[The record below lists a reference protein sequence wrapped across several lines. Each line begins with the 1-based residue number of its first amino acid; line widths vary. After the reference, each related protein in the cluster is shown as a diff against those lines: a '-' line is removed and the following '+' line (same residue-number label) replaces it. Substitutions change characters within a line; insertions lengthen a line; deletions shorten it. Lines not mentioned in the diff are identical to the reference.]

1 MGAGRHVVRQKN
13 FDTVY
18 RHELCTINGNDKSP
32 MFQSFNISS
41 LTYVEEL
48 YRKFLTEPSSL
59 PDEWRQ
65 YFTQPA
71 ENGGDPAR
79 TEPVYSQRPTES
91 PKRVSQAV
99 SAPILSSQLDDLIHS
114 YRAYGHLRAQIDPL
128 NRLNLPNVAPV
139 SLAPEVFGFT
149 DAHMDKLFA
158 SESIRLSRPLTLRE
172 LISRLD
178 QTYCGSIGF
187 EFMHIGDRVQ
197 RRWLQQRIEQ
207 LENRSAFDPEEQVRM
222 LSRLIEAQTFEQ
234 FIRRKFLGAK
244 SFSLEGA
251 EALIPLVEIAIGK
264 AAEQGVLEIVLAMAH
279 RGRLNMLANILHK
292 PARDIFREF
301 IDPSVAHADGSG
313 DVKYHLGH
321 SHDYTTP
328 NGQQIH
334 LSLCFN
340 PSHLEFVNPVAMG
353 RVRAK
358 QDRVGDLE
366 RRQAMALLIHGDAAF
381 AGEGIIQETLNLSR
395 LAGYEIGGTLHVIVN
410 NQIGFTTPPR
420 AAHSSVYA
428 TDVAKILQLPIFHVN
443 GDDVE
448 AVAYVVRLA
457 SEFRTAFRQ
466 DAVIDLYCYRRLGH
480 NEGDEPTFTQPR
492 MYQAIAKHS
501 SVREIYSERLLSQQ
515 RITREEIAATEKNYL
530 RHLESEFKSAAED
543 GSEPVREELQGI
555 WAEYSGGLER
565 NVPEIQSAVETARL
579 ASLLELQTRV
589 PGSFH
594 PHPKIARAMES
605 RRKMAAGEIPLDW
618 SAAESLA
625 FATLA
630 SDGTRIRVSGQDSGR
645 GTFSHRHAVLH
656 DYQDGH
662 EYIPLQHVARDQA
675 PVEIVDS
682 PLSEAGALGFEYG
695 YSLDCPGGL
704 VLWEAQFG
712 DFSNAAQVII
722 DQFITTAEEKW
733 RRLSGLVLLLPHG
746 FEGMGPEHSS
756 ARLERF
762 LQLGARDNI
771 QVVYPTTP
779 AQYFHCLR
787 RQALRKWRKPL
798 VMMTPKSLLRHPQSV
813 SKLDEFASGGFQT
826 VIADGRPDAG
836 SVDRVLLCSGKIYFE
851 LDKRRQ
857 TLHRED
863 LPIIRIEQL
872 YPFPEKTLR
881 AALSRY
887 VPQARLIWVQEE
899 PENMGAWWY
908 LNQKFTKMLG
918 DCRLSVVARQEA
930 ASPAT
935 GSATRHREQQE
946 QLLDRAL
953 ERTFTEQ
960 PISQKQDTHADRAQ
974 GA

>member
-1 MGAGRHVVRQKN
+1 M
-13 FDTVY
+13 
-18 RHELCTINGNDKSP
+18 
-32 MFQSFNISS
+32 
-41 LTYVEEL
+41 
-48 YRKFLTEPSSL
+48 
-59 PDEWRQ
+59 
-65 YFTQPA
+65 
-71 ENGGDPAR
+71 
-79 TEPVYSQRPTES
+79 
-91 PKRVSQAV
+91 
-99 SAPILSSQLDDLIHS
+99 
-114 YRAYGHLRAQIDPL
+114 
-128 NRLNLPNVAPV
+128 
-139 SLAPEVFGFT
+139 
-149 DAHMDKLFA
+149 
-158 SESIRLSRPLTLRE
+158 
-172 LISRLD
+172 
-178 QTYCGSIGF
+178 
-187 EFMHIGDRVQ
+187 
-197 RRWLQQRIEQ
+197 
-207 LENRSAFDPEEQVRM
+207 
-222 LSRLIEAQTFEQ
+222 
-234 FIRRKFLGAK
+234 
-244 SFSLEGA
+244 
-251 EALIPLVEIAIGK
+251 
-264 AAEQGVLEIVLAMAH
+264 
-279 RGRLNMLANILHK
+279 
-292 PARDIFREF
+292 
-301 IDPSVAHADGSG
+301 
-313 DVKYHLGH
+313 
-321 SHDYTTP
+321 
-328 NGQQIH
+328 
-334 LSLCFN
+334 
-340 PSHLEFVNPVAMG
+340 
-353 RVRAK
+353 
-358 QDRVGDLE
+358 
-366 RRQAMALLIHGDAAF
+366 
-381 AGEGIIQETLNLSR
+381 
-395 LAGYEIGGTLHVIVN
+395 
-410 NQIGFTTPPR
+410 
-420 AAHSSVYA
+420 
-428 TDVAKILQLPIFHVN
+428 N

-448 AVAYVVRLA
+448 AIAYVVRLA
-457 SEFRTAFRQ
+457 SEFRAAFRQ

-501 SVREIYSERLLSQQ
+501 SVRAIYTERLLSQQ

-530 RHLESEFKSAAED
+530 RHLESEFKSATED

-555 WAEYSGGLER
+555 WAEYTGGLER
-565 NVPEIQSAVETARL
+565 NVPAIQSAVETARL

-589 PGSFH
+589 PESFH

-630 SDGTRIRVSGQDSGR
+630 SEGIRIRLSGQDSGR

-662 EYIPLQHVARDQA
+662 EYIPLQHIARDQA
-675 PVEIVDS
+675 PMEIIDS

-813 SKLDEFASGGFQT
+813 SKLDEFASSGFQT
-826 VIADGRPDAG
+826 VIADGSPSAG

-872 YPFPEKTLR
+872 YPFPEKALR
-881 AALSRY
+881 AVLSRY
-887 VPQARLIWVQEE
+887 VAQARLIWVQEE
-899 PENMGAWWY
+899 PENMGACWY

-918 DCRLSVVARQEA
+918 DCRLSVVAREEA
-930 ASPAT
+930 ASPAA
-935 GSATRHREQQE
+935 GSTTRHREQQE
-946 QLLDRAL
+946 RLLDRAL
-953 ERTFTEQ
+953 ERTLTEQ
-960 PISQKQDTHADRAQ
+960 PIPQKQDTHADRAQ

>member
-1 MGAGRHVVRQKN
+1 MEEKKIFREN
-13 FDTVY
+13 Y
-18 RHELCTINGNDKSP
+18 RHEVCTPETNETAMAEPI
-32 MFQSFNISS
+32 NISS
-41 LTYVEEL
+41 LPYVEEL

-65 YFTQPA
+65 YFNQPA
-71 ENGGDPAR
+71 LDNGSAVERAKPGSLQAHEQPENGASGAL
-79 TEPVYSQRPTES
+79 
-91 PKRVSQAV
+91 
-99 SAPILSSQLDDLIHS
+99 SAPVLSNQLNELIHS

-128 NRLNLPNVAPV
+128 QRLNLPNVAPV
-139 SLAPEVFGFT
+139 NLAPEVFGFT

-158 SESIRLSRPLTLRE
+158 TESIHLSGPLTLRE
-172 LISRLD
+172 LVDRLERI
-178 QTYCGSIGF
+178 YCGPIGF
-187 EFMHIGDRVQ
+187 EFMHIGERLQ
-197 RRWLQQRIEQ
+197 RQWLQQRIEQ
-207 LENRSAFDPEEQVRM
+207 IENRSAFDPEEQRRM

-251 EALIPLVEIAIGK
+251 ESLIPLLEVAIGK
-264 AAEQGVLEIVLAMAH
+264 AAEQGVLEIVMAMAH
-279 RGRLNMLANILHK
+279 RGRLNVLANVLHK

-321 SHDYTTP
+321 GHDYVTP
-328 NGQQIH
+328 SGQRVH

-366 RRQAMALLIHGDAAF
+366 RQQALALLIHGDAAF
-381 AGEGIIQETLNLSR
+381 AGEGITQETLNLSR
-395 LAGYEIGGTLHVIVN
+395 LIGYEIGGTLHVVVN
-410 NQIGFTTPPR
+410 NQIGFTTPPS
-420 AAHSSVYA
+420 AARSSVYS

-443 GDDVE
+443 GDDPE

-457 SEFRTAFRQ
+457 SDFRRAFRQ

-492 MYQAIAKHS
+492 MYQVIAKHG
-501 SVREIYSERLLSQQ
+501 SVRQSYSERLLSLQ
-515 RITREEIAATEKNYL
+515 RITKEEIAATEKNYL
-530 RHLESEFKSAAED
+530 THLESEFKSAAED
-543 GSEPVREELQGI
+543 RAEPVREELQGI
-555 WAEYSGGLER
+555 WAKHCGGLER
-565 NVPEIQSAVETARL
+565 EVPDTHSAVESARL
-579 ASLLELQTRV
+579 AALLQLQTRV
-589 PGSFH
+589 PEGFH
-594 PHPKIARAMES
+594 PHPKISRAMEA
-605 RRKMAAGEIPLDW
+605 RRKMAAGQIPLDW

-625 FATLA
+625 FASLVTE
-630 SDGTRIRVSGQDSGR
+630 GTRIRLSGQDSGR
-645 GTFSHRHAVLH
+645 GTFSQRHAILH

-662 EYIPLQHVARDQA
+662 EYVPLQHIARDQA
-675 PVEIVDS
+675 PVEIIDS
-682 PLSEAGALGFEYG
+682 PLSEAGVLGFEYG

-787 RQALRKWRKPL
+787 RQGLRKWRKPL
-798 VMMTPKSLLRHPQSV
+798 VVMTPKSLLRHSQSV
-813 SKLDEFASGGFQT
+813 SNLDDFAAGGFKT
-826 VIADGRPDAG
+826 VIADQAKTNRRSA
-836 SVDRVLLCSGKIYFE
+836 DRVLLCSGKIYFD
-851 LDKRRQ
+851 LDKRRRAID
-857 TLHRED
+857 REE

-872 YPFPEKTLR
+872 YPFPEKALQ
-881 AALSRY
+881 AALSCY
-887 VPQARLIWVQEE
+887 APQAQLVWVQEE

-908 LNQKFTKMLG
+908 LNQKFTKMFG
-918 DCRLSVVARQEA
+918 DCRLSVVARPEA

-946 QLLDRAL
+946 QLLDRAF
-953 ERTFTEQ
+953 ERRPVEQAGFTQ
-960 PISQKQDTHADRAQ
+960 I
-974 GA
+974 G

>member
-1 MGAGRHVVRQKN
+1 MKQAIGGDERKKIFPVLSARSLY
-13 FDTVY
+13 T
-18 RHELCTINGNDKSP
+18 DKDKPKP
-32 MFQSFNISS
+32 MPEPINISS
-41 LTYVEEL
+41 LPYVEEL
-48 YRKFLTEPSSL
+48 YRRFL
-59 PDEWRQ
+59 
-65 YFTQPA
+65 TQPA
-71 ENGGDPAR
+71 ALPEEWRLYFSEPPDNGSAAAPAK
-79 TEPVYSQRPTES
+79 PAILES
-91 PKRVSQAV
+91 REAAANGASGAL
-99 SAPILSSQLDDLIHS
+99 SAPVLSSQLNELIYS

-128 NRLNLPNVAPV
+128 KRLNLPNVAPV
-139 SLAPEVFGFT
+139 NLAPEVFGFT

-158 SESIRLSRPLTLRE
+158 SESIHLSGPLTLRE
-172 LISRLD
+172 LISRLERI
-178 QTYCGSIGF
+178 YCGPIGF
-187 EFMHIGDRVQ
+187 EIMHIGDRLQ
-197 RRWLQQRIEQ
+197 RQWLQQRIEQ
-207 LENRSAFDPEEQVRM
+207 IETRSACGAEEQRRIAG
-222 LSRLIEAQTFEQ
+222 RLIEAQTFEQ

-251 EALIPLVEIAIGK
+251 ESLIPLLEVAINK
-264 AAEQGVLEIVLAMAH
+264 AADQGVLEIVMAMAH
-279 RGRLNMLANILHK
+279 RGRLNVLANILHK

-321 SHDYTTP
+321 SHDYVTA
-328 NGQQIH
+328 NGQRIH

-358 QDRVGDLE
+358 QDRVDDIE
-366 RRQAMALLIHGDAAF
+366 RQQALALLIHGDAAF
-381 AGEGIIQETLNLSR
+381 AGEGITQETLNLSR
-395 LAGYEIGGTLHVIVN
+395 LIGYEVGGTLHVVVN

-420 AAHSSVYA
+420 AARSSVYA

-443 GDDVE
+443 GDEPE

-457 SEFRTAFRQ
+457 SDFRRAFRQ

-492 MYQAIAKHS
+492 MYQAIAKRS
-501 SVREIYSERLLSQQ
+501 SVRQSYSEHLLSLQ
-515 RITREEIAATEKNYL
+515 RITKEEIDTAEKNYL
-530 RHLESEFKSAAED
+530 AHLESEFKSAAED
-543 GSEPVREELQGI
+543 RSEPVREELQGI
-555 WAEYSGGLER
+555 WADYSGGLEPD
-565 NVPEIQSAVETARL
+565 VAATISAVEPARL
-579 ASLLELQTRV
+579 AALLELQTRF
-589 PGSFH
+589 PEGFH
-594 PHPKIARAMES
+594 PHPKILRATEG
-605 RRKMAAGEIPLDW
+605 RRKMAARQIPLDW

-625 FATLA
+625 FATLVTQ
-630 SDGTRIRVSGQDSGR
+630 GIRIRLSGQDSGR
-645 GTFSHRHAVLH
+645 GTFSQRHAILH

-662 EYIPLQHVARDQA
+662 EYVPLQHIAPDQA
-675 PVEIVDS
+675 PLEIIDS
-682 PLSEAGALGFEYG
+682 PLSESGVLGFEYG

-787 RQALRKWRKPL
+787 RQGLRQWRKPL
-798 VMMTPKSLLRHPQSV
+798 VVMTPKSLLRHPQSV
-813 SKLDEFASGGFQT
+813 SGLDEFGTGGFQT
-826 VIADGRPDAG
+826 VIAEQAKNTGRVA
-836 SVDRVLLCSGKIYFE
+836 DRVFLCSGKIYFDLE
-851 LDKRRQ
+851 KRRQ
-857 TLHRED
+857 ALGREE

-872 YPFPEKTLR
+872 YPFPEKALQ

-887 VPQARLIWVQEE
+887 AAQARLVWVQEE

-918 DCRLSVVARQEA
+918 ECRLSVVARQEA

-946 QLLDRAL
+946 QLLDKAFEQHAL
-953 ERTFTEQ
+953 KEAGSTE
-960 PISQKQDTHADRAQ
+960 T
-974 GA
+974 G